1 MSFPGHELRARRL
14 ELNLSTEAVSADCA
28 IPVSMI
34 DSLEGGAIDRLPAA
48 CYAVGF
54 IRSYC
59 RLLGLEPEYY
69 LSALRLAQNG
79 GVHASRSRGSFVMR
93 LLRRLPIPGIPRVSS
108 EFQAWVLVIGATAL
122 GWAAYS
128 AVIKPAAPHD
138 AAQAQAAT
146 IELRL
151 PDTLDRR

>member
-1 MSFPGHELRARRL
+1 VSFPGHELRARRL
-14 ELNLSTEAVSADCA
+14 ELQLSTEVVSAECA

-34 DSLEGGAIDRLPAA
+34 DALEGGALDRLPAP

-59 RLLGLEPEYY
+59 RMLGLEPEYY
-69 LSALRLAQNG
+69 VGALRVAHNG
-79 GVHASRSRGSFVMR
+79 GTHGGRTRGSLVTR

-108 EFQAWVLVIGATAL
+108 EFQAWILVIGATVL

-128 AVIKPAAPHD
+128 AVIKPSAPHD
-138 AAQAQAAT
+138 AAQAQAAE
-146 IELRL
+146 INLRL
-151 PDTLDRR
+151 PDTLDGR